1 MVIPIII
8 LVAIPIFLGIVAVSP
23 FDQVEEFNDETI
35 LEPDFNDDLIPE
47 EPDMT
52 ILYFLF
58 IGIWTVILI
67 RMLLQIKKG
76 TFKATKRY

>member
-23 FDQVEEFNDETI
+23 FDQPEEFNDETI
-35 LEPDFNDDLIPE
+35 LE
-47 EPDMT
+47 EPDMN

-58 IGIWTVILI
+58 IGIWTVILL

-76 TFKATKRY
+76 TFKATKWY